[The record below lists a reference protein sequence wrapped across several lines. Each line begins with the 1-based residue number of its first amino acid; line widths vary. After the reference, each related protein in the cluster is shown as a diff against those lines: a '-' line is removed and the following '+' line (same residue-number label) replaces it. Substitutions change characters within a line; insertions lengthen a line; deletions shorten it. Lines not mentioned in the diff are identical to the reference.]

1 MKKQRNSFLHIT
13 KYDIIILAAVLFIS
27 TVFTG
32 IRSFRKGR
40 LVTATVIYD
49 GNTVYSAV
57 LSDKNEEASITPKD
71 GVTITVKNG
80 RIGFTESSC
89 KTHECVKCG
98 MISKTHETAVCLPNK
113 IIIVLSASGNTS
125 DGYDAVVY

>member
-40 LVTATVIYD
+40 LVTATVICD

-57 LSDKNEEASITPKD
+57 LSDKNEETSITPKD
-71 GVTITVKNG
+71 GVTITVKDG
-80 RIGFTESSC
+80 RIIKFRYF
-89 KTHECVKCG
+89 
-98 MISKTHETAVCLPNK
+98 
-113 IIIVLSASGNTS
+113 
-125 DGYDAVVY
+125 DDAFRAEDDYAL